1 MKICPECGGKIPE
14 AETECPICGCLQE
27 ACFQE
32 SSADGAAFGESSE
45 KRSAEQKCGCFHRF
59 LLELFIF
66 VFALF
71 AAGVIVLATDFKGAR
86 TELRRMCMTDSGT
99 GSEADTQY
107 LRIAVKHYILIGL
120 NWIDH
125 GGTGEMSTVPRE
137 PQITPPES
145 NVRKK
150 VERPPLELPP
160 DPPEVQE
167 FKDPTTEYVIP
178 QGSVPEQTPE
188 TAAPQPPQQPEGA
201 AVP

>member
-1 MKICPECGGKIPE
+1 MIIECPDCGGKIPDTE
-14 AETECPICGCLQE
+14 SECPFCGCDLELCLQE
-27 ACFQE
+27 
-32 SSADGAAFGESSE
+32 SSSE
-45 KRSAEQKCGCFHRF
+45 EEAPPKKKKSFLKSLFLRIFELILF
-59 LLELFIF
+59 LLFFLLI
-66 VFALF
+66 AL
-71 AAGVIVLATDFKGAR
+71 IVLLTDFQGAR

-125 GGTGEMSTVPRE
+125 GGTSEMSTVPRE

-178 QGSVPEQTPE
+178 GGSVPEQTPE

>member
-1 MKICPECGGKIPE
+1 MIIECPDCRGKIPDTE
-14 AETECPICGCLQE
+14 SECPFCGCDLELCLQE
-27 ACFQE
+27 
-32 SSADGAAFGESSE
+32 SSSE
-45 KRSAEQKCGCFHRF
+45 EEVPRKKKKSFLKSLFLRIFELILF
-59 LLELFIF
+59 LLFFLLI
-66 VFALF
+66 AL
-71 AAGVIVLATDFKGAR
+71 IVLLTDFQGAR

-178 QGSVPEQTPE
+178 EGSVPEQTPE

>member
-1 MKICPECGGKIPE
+1 MIIECPDCGGKIPDTE
-14 AETECPICGCLQE
+14 SECPFCGCDLELCLQE
-27 ACFQE
+27 
-32 SSADGAAFGESSE
+32 SSSE
-45 KRSAEQKCGCFHRF
+45 EEVPPKKKKSFLKSLFLRIFELILF
-59 LLELFIF
+59 LLFFLLI
-66 VFALF
+66 AL
-71 AAGVIVLATDFKGAR
+71 IVLLTDFQGAR

-178 QGSVPEQTPE
+178 EGSVPEQTPE
-188 TAAPQPPQQPEGA
+188 TAAPQPPQPPEGA